1 MVLMALALGLSLP
14 AMASEK
20 VIDMYKSD
28 NCGCCSLW
36 GKAMEKDGF
45 EVRTHVMNDQAL
57 SALKEKHAIPA
68 GLRSCHTAV
77 AGNLIIEGHVPA
89 TTIHKAMQSGSGI
102 YGLATPVCQQEVLE
116 WRWEPEKRLTMLS
129 HSHRMEVKS
138 LPANRIVSGTADNG
152 TPVAGTPV
160 PAIFVVIASMTYPE
174 DRRCFGMHK
183 ESYCEK

>member
-1 MVLMALALGLSLP
+1 MALALGLSLP

-20 VIDMYKSD
+20 VIDMYKSE

-89 TTIHKAMQSGSGI
+89 TTIHKAMQSGSV
-102 YGLATPVCQQEVLE
+102 YTVSPPPVCQQEV
-116 WRWEPEKRLTMLS
+116 P
-129 HSHRMEVKS
+129 
-138 LPANRIVSGTADNG
+138 NG
-152 TPVAGTPV
+152 DGARKE
-160 PAIFVVIASMTYPE
+160 AYDVIAFSP
-174 DRRCFGMHK
+174 DGSK
-183 ESYCEK
+183 KSSSESNSQRNG

>member
-20 VIDMYKSD
+20 VIDMYKSE

-102 YGLATPVCQQEVLE
+102 YGLATPGMPAGSHGMEMGA
-116 WRWEPEKRLTMLS
+116 RKRGLRCYRILTGW
-129 HSHRMEVKS
+129 K
-138 LPANRIVSGTADNG
+138 
-152 TPVAGTPV
+152 
-160 PAIFVVIASMTYPE
+160 
-174 DRRCFGMHK
+174 
-183 ESYCEK
+183 

>member
-1 MVLMALALGLSLP
+1 MKKVVLMALALGLSLP

-89 TTIHKAMQSGSGI
+89 TTIHKAMQSGS
-102 YGLATPVCQQEVLE
+102 
-116 WRWEPEKRLTMLS
+116 
-129 HSHRMEVKS
+129 
-138 LPANRIVSGTADNG
+138 
-152 TPVAGTPV
+152 
-160 PAIFVVIASMTYPE
+160 
-174 DRRCFGMHK
+174 
-183 ESYCEK
+183 

>member
-1 MVLMALALGLSLP
+1 
-14 AMASEK
+14 
-20 VIDMYKSD
+20 MYKSE

-102 YGLATPVCQQEVLE
+102 YGLATPVCQQEVLG
-116 WRWEPEKRLTMLS
+116 
-129 HSHRMEVKS
+129 MEMGARKE
-138 LPANRIVSGTADNG
+138 AYD
-152 TPVAGTPV
+152 
-160 PAIFVVIASMTYPE
+160 VIAFSP
-174 DRRCFGMHK
+174 DGSK
-183 ESYCEK
+183 KSSSESNSQRNG

>member
-1 MVLMALALGLSLP
+1 MKKVVLMALALGLSLP

-20 VIDMYKSD
+20 VIDMYKSE

-77 AGNLIIEGHVPA
+77 AGNLIIE
-89 TTIHKAMQSGSGI
+89 AMCLRQRYIRQCSLVQVYTVSPP
-102 YGLATPVCQQEVLE
+102 PVCQQEVLE

-129 HSHRMEVKS
+129 HSHRMEVKKS
-138 LPANRIVSGTADNG
+138 SSESNSQRNG
-152 TPVAGTPV
+152 
-160 PAIFVVIASMTYPE
+160 
-174 DRRCFGMHK
+174 
-183 ESYCEK
+183 

>member
-1 MVLMALALGLSLP
+1 MKKVVLMALALGLSLP

-20 VIDMYKSD
+20 VIDMYKSE

-57 SALKEKHAIPA
+57 SALKEKHAVPA

-102 YGLATPVCQQEVLE
+102 YGLATPGM
-116 WRWEPEKRLTMLS
+116 PAGS
-129 HSHRMEVKS
+129 PGMEMGARKE
-138 LPANRIVSGTADNG
+138 AYD
-152 TPVAGTPV
+152 
-160 PAIFVVIASMTYPE
+160 VIAFSPDGSKKVYQRIE
-174 DRRCFGMHK
+174 
-183 ESYCEK
+183 

>member
-1 MVLMALALGLSLP
+1 MKKVVLMALALGLSLP

-20 VIDMYKSD
+20 VIDMYKSE

-57 SALKEKHAIPA
+57 SAQKEKHAIPA

-102 YGLATPVCQQEVLE
+102 YGLATPG
-116 WRWEPEKRLTMLS
+116 M
-129 HSHRMEVKS
+129 
-138 LPANRIVSGTADNG
+138 PAG
-152 TPVAGTPV
+152 
-160 PAIFVVIASMTYPE
+160 
-174 DRRCFGMHK
+174 
-183 ESYCEK
+183 

>member
-1 MVLMALALGLSLP
+1 MALALGLSLP

-20 VIDMYKSD
+20 VIDMYKSE

-102 YGLATPVCQQEVLE
+102 YGLATYLFWSPVCLPHSFLLRRAPSLQIPTPGTTCLPCRCQQM
-116 WRWEPEKRLTMLS
+116 RI
-129 HSHRMEVKS
+129 S
-138 LPANRIVSGTADNG
+138 LR
-152 TPVAGTPV
+152 
-160 PAIFVVIASMTYPE
+160 
-174 DRRCFGMHK
+174 
-183 ESYCEK
+183 

>member
-1 MVLMALALGLSLP
+1 MKKVVLMALALGLSLP

-20 VIDMYKSD
+20 VIDMYKSE

-102 YGLATPVCQQEVLE
+102 YGLATPGMPAGKS
-116 WRWEPEKRLTMLS
+116 WNGDGSPKRGLRCYRILTGW
-129 HSHRMEVKS
+129 K
-138 LPANRIVSGTADNG
+138 
-152 TPVAGTPV
+152 
-160 PAIFVVIASMTYPE
+160 
-174 DRRCFGMHK
+174 
-183 ESYCEK
+183 

>member
-1 MVLMALALGLSLP
+1 MKKVVLMALALGLSLP

-20 VIDMYKSD
+20 VIDMYKSE

-102 YGLATPVCQQEVLE
+102 YVLLPPPVCQQEVLE
-116 WRWEPEKRLTMLS
+116 WRWEPEKRLTMFAL
-129 HSHRMEVKS
+129 HRMEVKKS
-138 LPANRIVSGTADNG
+138 SSESNSQRNG
-152 TPVAGTPV
+152 
-160 PAIFVVIASMTYPE
+160 
-174 DRRCFGMHK
+174 
-183 ESYCEK
+183 

>member
-1 MVLMALALGLSLP
+1 MKKVVLIALALGLSLP

-20 VIDMYKSD
+20 VIDMYKSE

-45 EVRTHVMNDQAL
+45 EVRTHIMNDQAL

-89 TTIHKAMQSGSGI
+89 TTRHCCKVSDEAAFCLIQRPYISKTLLTRRISPRGS
-102 YGLATPVCQQEVLE
+102 P
-116 WRWEPEKRLTMLS
+116 
-129 HSHRMEVKS
+129 
-138 LPANRIVSGTADNG
+138 
-152 TPVAGTPV
+152 
-160 PAIFVVIASMTYPE
+160 
-174 DRRCFGMHK
+174 
-183 ESYCEK
+183 